1 MPGATAGAKAGSA
14 KKVNLWGEYG
24 KRFTNGHKTL
34 TTSEATAL
42 TELLRGEQR
51 KRANFQQLKDV
62 MVRSR
67 NPLAGDQTPR
77 TQNGDVVLN
86 PNAHGT
92 VANGRPL
99 FDAGRP
105 QRVLPP
111 EKWPQGQIGVPDGK
125 YNILGNSGVD
135 MVAHSAQPK
144 DLFAYAQEEMMRKS
158 MLASEERELSEAKR
172 RAAALNQQRVLA
184 QQVATLKLI
193 AQAKEKEMFD
203 LSVKF
208 GPNVGSS

>member
-1 MPGATAGAKAGSA
+1 M
-14 KKVNLWGEYG
+14 NLWGEYG

-42 TELLRGEQR
+42 TELLHSEQR
-51 KRANFQQLKDV
+51 KRETFHALKDV

-67 NPLAGDQTPR
+67 DPLAGDKTPR

-99 FDAGRP
+99 FDADRP
-105 QRVLPP
+105 PRVLPP

-125 YNILGNSGVD
+125 YNILGNTGVD
-135 MVAHSAQPK
+135 MMSHSAQPK
-144 DLFAYAQEEMMRKS
+144 DLYAYTQEEALRKS
-158 MLASEERELSEAKR
+158 MLATEERELSEAKR
-172 RAAALNQQRVLA
+172 RAAALQQQRVLA
-184 QQVATLKLI
+184 QQVAALRLI
-193 AQAKEKEMFD
+193 AQTKEQEMFS
-203 LSVKF
+203 LSSKF
-208 GPNVGSS
+208 GRP